1 MRSAV
6 VLAAIPPYATS
17 NPNALPSILMRSR
30 WAEILTGAALFAA
43 LVIVCLNAWL
53 AVRSVRILEESQNWV
68 AHTWQVIN
76 ATERIMGSMKDAETG
91 NRGYLLTGD
100 PVYLAPYTQATH
112 DLPEEF
118 NQITALTKDNPR
130 QLARI
135 SQMQS
140 LVNQRLHLLET
151 GIDQRRAGNVNK
163 AQLLVQTGTGESEMS
178 RLRSMANSMQDEERH
193 LLAQRV
199 SRSDTARAHSQWT
212 IVIVSI
218 IDVLLITLIFW
229 LMKRE
234 RSLSQKAHAT
244 ANRLQKLQS
253 ISDVGL
259 TQLTPSEL
267 IGALLARLLEVI
279 RADKVVFC
287 NWRDGEIEVV
297 AASEVTAH
305 PGLRTRLDA
314 TNPLYSAATDMQII
328 TLEGTSAQS
337 IEIAG
342 MGGEMHAILI
352 LPVIVSGKVAALLVA
367 GRRRQDAFQDQDESL
382 LSVVSDRIG
391 IALDRANAYDAERQ
405 ARQQA
410 EKSAAEVRALNAELE
425 ERVRLRTIELEETN
439 RELEAFSYSVSHDLR
454 APLRSVDGFS
464 LALEEDFEQAMNAE
478 GRDFIRRIRA
488 GVQKMGQLI
497 DSLLQLS
504 RITRADLSREQVN
517 ISELAGDIARDLRVE
532 HPDRNLT
539 FLIQPGLVANA
550 DPKLLRVALENLL
563 ANAVKFTAKQPQAVV
578 EFGHSLETREFFVR
592 DNGAGFDMQYADK
605 LFHAFQRLH
614 GDKDFKGSGIGLA
627 TVSRVIR
634 RHVGTIR
641 TESAVDRGA
650 TFWFTLG

>member
-1 MRSAV
+1 
-6 VLAAIPPYATS
+6 
-17 NPNALPSILMRSR
+17 
-30 WAEILTGAALFAA
+30 
-43 LVIVCLNAWL
+43 
-53 AVRSVRILEESQNWV
+53 
-68 AHTWQVIN
+68 
-76 ATERIMGSMKDAETG
+76 
-91 NRGYLLTGD
+91 
-100 PVYLAPYTQATH
+100 
-112 DLPEEF
+112 
-118 NQITALTKDNPR
+118 
-130 QLARI
+130 
-135 SQMQS
+135 
-140 LVNQRLHLLET
+140 
-151 GIDQRRAGNVNK
+151 
-163 AQLLVQTGTGESEMS
+163 
-178 RLRSMANSMQDEERH
+178 
-193 LLAQRV
+193 
-199 SRSDTARAHSQWT
+199 
-212 IVIVSI
+212 
-218 IDVLLITLIFW
+218 
-229 LMKRE
+229 
-234 RSLSQKAHAT
+234 
-244 ANRLQKLQS
+244 
-253 ISDVGL
+253 
-259 TQLTPSEL
+259 
-267 IGALLARLLEVI
+267 
-279 RADKVVFC
+279 
-287 NWRDGEIEVV
+287 
-297 AASEVTAH
+297 
-305 PGLRTRLDA
+305 
-314 TNPLYSAATDMQII
+314 
-328 TLEGTSAQS
+328 
-337 IEIAG
+337 